1 MQSRYHAI
9 ADALI
14 HRHKSSVDGSV
25 VLKHETWTPH
35 NVKSIYLDDT
45 RCIIRFYDSTDAID
59 IDLTK
64 TVRGSKEV
72 QSDNAL
78 DKRDDIFS
86 ILYATL
92 NGVSANIK
100 NIREFVIFVDPQKGK
115 PSEQLEA
122 LGLSALKTKKSV
134 FNCLDVLCVDKSQL
148 SMQNYI
154 KLIENTKQA
163 YAQKLQTRYS
173 SKQSIE
179 MQYANQEL
187 LIWST
192 DPPAAGAK
200 TSTFLVQ
207 SAGTKIAKACSDR
220 KALSLIKKND
230 FWFLVLSFRAEN
242 RVNQICIQDFNIG
255 NYPADS
261 ELRKYISDYYWKP
274 LCAEVL
280 LNKLCPEVSSDV
292 QSWIKALC
300 NITSM
305 TNTATTLF
313 RNHAWLETL
322 LSDKACKEFL
332 QVCISKAYTP
342 AKSILNSVSISDKS
356 KKFFDITKSLAPETG
371 TEQDSVLFCDLVLTY
386 FAFTTFLLIPY
397 KNLQYQIMP
406 KYILKRK
413 EQFTDFKLPFNTAI
427 PAETLAKVIPG
438 VASDIRLK
446 EVLTL
451 MYSRDILKYTT
462 DLNLALSSAKSVLK
476 GD

>member
-45 RCIIRFYDSTDAID
+45 HCIVRFYDSTDAIN

-100 NIREFVIFVDPQKGK
+100 NIREFVVFVDPQKGE

-134 FNCLDVLCVDKSQL
+134 FNCLDVICVKANEL
-148 SMQNYI
+148 SMQKYI
-154 KLIENTKQA
+154 NLINAVKQA
-163 YAQKLQTRYS
+163 YAKKLQTRYS

-179 MQYANQEL
+179 MQYANQEN

-207 SAGTKIAKACSDR
+207 SAGTKIAKACSDL
-220 KALSLIKKND
+220 KALSLSGNKS
-230 FWFLVLSFRAEN
+230 WTRVLSFRAEN

-280 LNKLCPEVSSDV
+280 LNKLCPEVSSGT
-292 QSWIKALC
+292 QSWITALDA
-300 NITSM
+300 IASM
-305 TNTATTLF
+305 TTTADTF
-313 RNHAWLETL
+313 FEKHAWLATL
-322 LSDKACKEFL
+322 LSDNACKAFL
-332 QVCISKAYTP
+332 QDCVSKAYSP
-342 AKSILNSVSISDKS
+342 AKNILNSVSISPSS
-356 KKFFDITKSLAPETG
+356 KKFFDITKSLAPEMG

-397 KNLQYQIMP
+397 KNLQYQIAP

-446 EVLTL
+446 EVLAL
-451 MYSRDILKYTT
+451 MYSSDILKYTT

>member
-14 HRHKSSVDGSV
+14 HRHKSSIDGSV

-45 RCIIRFYDSTDAID
+45 HCIVRFYDSTEAIN

-100 NIREFVIFVDPQKGK
+100 NIREFVIFVDPQKGE

-122 LGLSALKTKKSV
+122 FGLSALKTKKSV
-134 FNCLDVLCVDKSQL
+134 FNCLDVICVKANEL
-148 SMQNYI
+148 SMQKYSNLI
-154 KLIENTKQA
+154 KAVKQA

-179 MQYANQEL
+179 MQYAKQEL

-192 DPPAAGAK
+192 DPPTAGAS

-207 SAGTKIAKACSDR
+207 SAGTKIAKACSDL
-220 KALSLIKKND
+220 KALSLSGNKSWIR
-230 FWFLVLSFRAEN
+230 VLSFRAEN

-280 LNKLCPEVSSDV
+280 LNKLCPEVSSGT
-292 QSWIKALC
+292 QSWITALC
-300 NITSM
+300 SITSM

-342 AKSILNSVSISDKS
+342 AKSILNSVSIPDKS
-356 KKFFDITKSLAPETG
+356 KKFFDITKSLASGTG
-371 TEQDSVLFCDLVLTY
+371 TEQDSVLFCDLVITY

-397 KNLQYQIMP
+397 KNLQYQIAP

-446 EVLTL
+446 EVLAL
-451 MYSRDILKYTT
+451 MYSSDILKYTT
-462 DLNLALSSAKSVLK
+462 NLNLALSSAKSVLK

>member
-45 RCIIRFYDSTDAID
+45 HCIVRFYDSTDAID

-86 ILYATL
+86 ILYTTL

-100 NIREFVIFVDPQKGK
+100 NIREFVIFVDPQKGE

-122 LGLSALKTKKSV
+122 LGLSALKAKKSV
-134 FNCLDVLCVDKSQL
+134 FNCLDVICVKANEL
-148 SMQNYI
+148 SMQKYI
-154 KLIENTKQA
+154 NLIKAVKQA
-163 YAQKLQTRYS
+163 YAQKLQARYS

-179 MQYANQEL
+179 MQYANQEN

-280 LNKLCPEVSSDV
+280 LNKLCPEVSSDT
-292 QSWIKALC
+292 QSWITALDA
-300 NITSM
+300 IASM
-305 TNTATTLF
+305 TTTADTF
-313 RNHAWLETL
+313 FEKQAWLATL
-322 LSDKACKEFL
+322 LPDNACKAFL
-332 QVCISKAYTP
+332 QDCVSKAYSP
-342 AKSILNSVSISDKS
+342 AKNILNSVSISSSS

-397 KNLQYQIMP
+397 KNLQYQIKP
-406 KYILKRK
+406 TYILKRK
-413 EQFTDFKLPFNTAI
+413 EQFTDFKLPFNTVI

-438 VASDIRLK
+438 VVSDIRLK
-446 EVLTL
+446 EVLAL
-451 MYSRDILKYTT
+451 MYSSDILKHTT

>member
-45 RCIIRFYDSTDAID
+45 SCIVRFYDSTEAID

-64 TVRGSKEV
+64 TFRGSKEV

-86 ILYATL
+86 ILYTTL

-100 NIREFVIFVDPQKGK
+100 NIREFVIFVDPQKGE

-122 LGLSALKTKKSV
+122 LGLSALKTKKAV

-163 YAQKLQTRYS
+163 YAQKLQARYS

-192 DPPAAGAK
+192 DPPAADAK
-200 TSTFLVQ
+200 TSKFLVQ
-207 SAGTKIAKACSDR
+207 SAGTKIAQACSDL
-220 KALSLIKKND
+220 KALSLSGNKSWKR
-230 FWFLVLSFRAEN
+230 VLSFRAEN

-280 LNKLCPEVSSDV
+280 LNKLCPEVSSDT
-292 QSWIKALC
+292 QSWITALDA
-300 NITSM
+300 IASM
-305 TNTATTLF
+305 TTTADTF
-313 RNHAWLETL
+313 FEKQAWLATL
-322 LSDKACKEFL
+322 LPDSACKAFL
-332 QVCISKAYTP
+332 QDCVSKAYSP
-342 AKSILNSVSISDKS
+342 AKNILNSVSISSSS

-406 KYILKRK
+406 EYILKRK
-413 EQFTDFKLPFNTAI
+413 EQFTDFKLPFNTVI

-451 MYSRDILKYTT
+451 MYSSDILKYTT
-462 DLNLALSSAKSVLK
+462 DLNLALSSAESVLK

>member
-9 ADALI
+9 ADVLI

-45 RCIIRFYDSTDAID
+45 RCIVRFYDSTDAID

-100 NIREFVIFVDPQKGK
+100 NIREFVIFVDPQKGE

-134 FNCLDVLCVDKSQL
+134 FNCLDVICVKANEL
-148 SMQNYI
+148 SMQKYSNLI
-154 KLIENTKQA
+154 KAVKQA
-163 YAQKLQTRYS
+163 YAKKLQTRYS

-179 MQYANQEL
+179 MQYAKQEL

-207 SAGTKIAKACSDR
+207 SAGTKIAKACSDL
-220 KALSLIKKND
+220 KALSLSGNKSWIR
-230 FWFLVLSFRAEN
+230 VLSFRAEN

-261 ELRKYISDYYWKP
+261 ELREYISDYYWKP

-280 LNKLCPEVSSDV
+280 LNKLCPEVSSNV

-313 RNHAWLETL
+313 RNRAWLETL

-356 KKFFDITKSLAPETG
+356 KKFFDIIKSLAPETG

-397 KNLQYQIMP
+397 KNFQDQIVP
-406 KYILKRK
+406 KYISDRK
-413 EQFTDFKLPFNTAI
+413 KQFTDFKLPFNTAI
-427 PAETLAKVIPG
+427 PAETLAKIIPG
-438 VASDIRLK
+438 VKSEARLK
-446 EVLTL
+446 EVLAL
-451 MYSRDILKYTT
+451 MYSSDILKYTT
-462 DLNLALSSAKSVLK
+462 DLNLALSSAEFVLK

>member
-45 RCIIRFYDSTDAID
+45 RCSVRFYDSTEAID

-154 KLIENTKQA
+154 KLIKNTKQA
-163 YAQKLQTRYS
+163 YAQKLQARYS

-179 MQYANQEL
+179 MQYANQEN

-207 SAGTKIAKACSDR
+207 SAGTKIAKACSDL
-220 KALSLIKKND
+220 KALSLSGNKSWIR
-230 FWFLVLSFRAEN
+230 VLSFRAEN
-242 RVNQICIQDFNIG
+242 RVNQICIQDFNTG

-280 LNKLCPEVSSDV
+280 LNKLCPEISSDT
-292 QSWIKALC
+292 QSWITALDA
-300 NITSM
+300 ITSM

-313 RNHAWLETL
+313 RNRAWLETL

-356 KKFFDITKSLAPETG
+356 KKFFDITKSLAPEMG
-371 TEQDSVLFCDLVLTY
+371 TEQDSVLFCDLVITY

-397 KNLQYQIMP
+397 KNLQYQIKP
-406 KYILKRK
+406 EYILKRK

-446 EVLTL
+446 EVLAL
-451 MYSRDILKYTT
+451 MYSSDILKYTT

>member
-14 HRHKSSVDGSV
+14 HRHKSNVDGSV

-35 NVKSIYLDDT
+35 NIKSVYLDDT
-45 RCIIRFYDSTDAID
+45 RCIICFYDSTRPMNL
-59 IDLTK
+59 DLTK

-100 NIREFVIFVDPQKGK
+100 NIREFVIFVDPQK
-115 PSEQLEA
+115 EQPAA
-122 LGLSALKTKKSV
+122 LFESFGLSALKTKKAV
-134 FNCLDVLCVDKSQL
+134 FNCLDVLYVNKSQL
-148 SMQNYI
+148 SMQDYF
-154 KLIENTKQA
+154 KLINNTKQA
-163 YAQKLQTRYS
+163 YAQKIQARYS

-179 MQYANQEL
+179 MQYANQDG

-192 DPPAAGAK
+192 DPPAAGAA
-200 TSTFLVQ
+200 TSTFIVQ
-207 SAGTKIAKACSDR
+207 SAGTKIAKACSDL
-220 KALSLIKKND
+220 KALSLSGNKSWIR
-230 FWFLVLSFRAEN
+230 VLSFRAEN
-242 RVNQICIQDFNIG
+242 RINQICIQDFNTA

-274 LCAEVL
+274 LCAEIL

-292 QSWIKALC
+292 QSWISALG

-332 QVCISKAYTP
+332 QVCSSKAYMLS
-342 AKSILNSVSISDKS
+342 KSILNGVSVPDKS
-356 KKFFDITKSLAPETG
+356 KKFFDAVKSLAPETG
-371 TEQDSVLFCDLVLTY
+371 TEQDSILFCDLILTY

-397 KNLQYQIMP
+397 RNFQDQILP
-406 KYILKRK
+406 KYILERK
-413 EQFTDFKLPFNTAI
+413 EQFTEFSLPFNTAI
-427 PAETLAKVIPG
+427 PAETLAKIIPG
-438 VASDIRLK
+438 VKSEARLK
-446 EVLTL
+446 EVLAL
-451 MYSRDILKYTT
+451 MYSKGILNYTT
-462 DLNLALSSAKSVLK
+462 DLNLALNSAQSVLK

>member
-45 RCIIRFYDSTDAID
+45 HCIVRFYDSTDAID

-100 NIREFVIFVDPQKGK
+100 NIREFVVFVDPQKGE

-122 LGLSALKTKKSV
+122 LGLSTLKTKKSV
-134 FNCLDVLCVDKSQL
+134 FNCLDVICVKANEL
-148 SMQNYI
+148 SMQKYNNLI
-154 KLIENTKQA
+154 KAVKQA

-179 MQYANQEL
+179 MQYANQEN

-207 SAGTKIAKACSDR
+207 SAGTKIAKACSDL
-220 KALSLIKKND
+220 KALSLSGNKSWKRI
-230 FWFLVLSFRAEN
+230 LSFRAEN

-280 LNKLCPEVSSDV
+280 LNKLCPEVSSGT
-292 QSWIKALC
+292 QSWITALDA
-300 NITSM
+300 IASM
-305 TNTATTLF
+305 TTTADTF
-313 RNHAWLETL
+313 FEKHAWLATL
-322 LSDKACKEFL
+322 LSDNACKAFL
-332 QVCISKAYTP
+332 QDCVSKAYSP

-356 KKFFDITKSLAPETG
+356 KKFFDITKSLASETG
-371 TEQDSVLFCDLVLTY
+371 TEQDSVLFCDLVITY

-397 KNLQYQIMP
+397 KNLQYQIKP
-406 KYILKRK
+406 EYILKRK

-446 EVLTL
+446 EVLAL
-451 MYSRDILKYTT
+451 MYSSDILKYTT

>member
-45 RCIIRFYDSTDAID
+45 HCIVRFYDSTDAIE

-64 TVRGSKEV
+64 TFRGSKEV
-72 QSDNAL
+72 QSANAL

-100 NIREFVIFVDPQKGK
+100 NIREFVVFVDPQKGE

-134 FNCLDVLCVDKSQL
+134 FNCLDVICVKANEL
-148 SMQNYI
+148 PMQKYTN
-154 KLIENTKQA
+154 LINAVKQA
-163 YAQKLQTRYS
+163 YAQKLQARYS

-179 MQYANQEL
+179 MQYAKQEL

-192 DPPAAGAK
+192 DPPAAGDK

-207 SAGTKIAKACSDR
+207 SAGTKIAKACSDL
-220 KALSLIKKND
+220 KALSLSGNKS
-230 FWFLVLSFRAEN
+230 WERVLSFRAEN

-255 NYPADS
+255 NYPADI

-280 LNKLCPEVSSDV
+280 LNKLCPEVSSGT
-292 QSWIKALC
+292 QSWITALDA
-300 NITSM
+300 ITSM
-305 TNTATTLF
+305 TITADTF
-313 RNHAWLETL
+313 FEKHAWLATL
-322 LSDKACKEFL
+322 LSDNACKAFL
-332 QVCISKAYTP
+332 QDCVSKAYSP
-342 AKSILNSVSISDKS
+342 AKNILNGVSISPSS
-356 KKFFDITKSLAPETG
+356 KKFFDITKSLAPEMG
-371 TEQDSVLFCDLVLTY
+371 TERDSVLFCDLVLTY

-397 KNLQYQIMP
+397 KNLQYQISP

-446 EVLTL
+446 EVLAL
-451 MYSRDILKYTT
+451 MYSSDILKYTT
-462 DLNLALSSAKSVLK
+462 DLKLALSSAKSVLK